1 MRNRWQLGLGVLA
14 LIVMAALLSLPCVA
28 SGKPIAPATRRPLH
42 RYHSSIPLGSE
53 VFNYEHESTH
63 QIFYVIA
70 SAQDREF
77 EGQEIWLDGDR
88 HVLKTSAGKPV
99 ENYPRHVRFRVS
111 VCERDSSYLI
121 DAPIPIATNASTFD
135 EFISGLKFE
144 MVVFHAL
151 TYRTEQPAKVKHIGI
166 PLDVPSN
173 ERIYEVSFD
182 VGEVPITDRI
192 VMHVLTDQGERLAK
206 FNVDLF

>member
-1 MRNRWQLGLGVLA
+1 MRNRWQLGPGVLA
-14 LIVMAALLSLPCVA
+14 TMLMGMFLSSPCAA
-28 SGKPIAPATRRPLH
+28 SGKPGAPAAPRPLH

-53 VFNYEHESTH
+53 VFTYEHESTH
-63 QIFYVIA
+63 QIFYVMA

-88 HVLKTSAGKPV
+88 HVLKTSGGKLV

-121 DAPIPIATNASTFD
+121 DAPIPIATHANTFD

-151 TYRTEQPAKVKHIGI
+151 TYRTVQPAKVTHIGI

-182 VGEVPITDRI
+182 VGDVPITDRI

>member
-1 MRNRWQLGLGVLA
+1 MQNRRHSGCAVLSSI
-14 LIVMAALLSLPCVA
+14 LMGALLSLPCAA
-28 SGKPIAPATRRPLH
+28 SDKSSAPATPHALH

-53 VFNYEHESTH
+53 NFIYERHGTR
-63 QIFYVIA
+63 QMFYVMA

-88 HVLKTSAGKPV
+88 HVLKTPTGRLV

-111 VCERDSSYLI
+111 VCERDSLYLI
-121 DAPIPIATNASTFD
+121 DSPTPVTTYTSTFD
-135 EFISGLKFE
+135 EFIRGFKFE
-144 MVVFHAL
+144 MLVFHAL
-151 TYRTEQPAKVKHIGI
+151 SSQILHPVKVKHIGI

-173 ERIYEVSFD
+173 ERIYEVTFD
-182 VGEVPITDRI
+182 VGDVPITDRM
-192 VMHVLTDQGERLAK
+192 VMHVLTEQGERLAK